1 MRSVLVTLGLAVAG
15 LGFVAVV
22 VFVAAVLALAED
34 ELADSLADTGHAP
47 RGGRHRRTG
56 GVS

>member
-1 MRSVLVTLGLAVAG
+1 MRTLLITLGLG
-15 LGFVAVV
+15 LGGLAFVAIV

-34 ELADSLADTGHAP
+34 DLADSLADTGHAP
-47 RGGRHRRTG
+47 RGGRHRGG

>member
-1 MRSVLVTLGLAVAG
+1 MRTVLITLGLGVAG

-22 VFVAAVLALAED
+22 VFVAAVLALA
-34 ELADSLADTGHAP
+34 DTGHAP
-47 RGGRHRRTG
+47 RGGRHRSG